1 MIASNK
7 LYNWHA
13 NFKINDI
20 ERMIKKVFLFYVFSF
35 LINSTIYCQ
44 TAQPGITTSKTPAVS
59 GETIRLFTD
68 RNIYCVNEKIYF
80 TTEYSSANELDSL
93 TWSNVLYVELIRWNG
108 NKLAQM
114 KLMLTRPG
122 TSGVINIP
130 GNILSGNYYLR
141 AYTKWMRNFSAG
153 DYAYLLVKIVN
164 PFRPETD
171 EGPSEISAPAAT
183 AELSP
188 IQKTLINGVRC
199 TPGKNEYKQREKAE
213 VEFQINDRKFFDINR
228 YYISVAKAG
237 AFDTTV
243 HSFKPESTSE
253 ESDLAYFEYLP
264 EIRGITIS
272 GKIIDKSTK
281 LSQKDIYVSLS
292 EPKHGEYFSIY
303 KTNDKGRFV
312 FSLPYMQGPHDFFI
326 QSEYPGL
333 LSSEILIDN
342 GFCNKPVKLPYIAF
356 ELNEE
361 EMHFIKDLAIDLQL
375 SERFLLNKDT
385 LSDSQHAKKE
395 PLAFYGSKK
404 VVYFTEKY
412 IELPNI
418 EEFISELIVEATII
432 KEKGKSPMISMKRI
446 DLSNCPPLIFLDNV
460 QVNNDDK
467 LLKIPLNRIEKVE
480 VINMNYVVAG
490 MKYYGIISVYSKNKN
505 FAGLDL
511 NKNSMFFTYELF
523 SDKNQVYNYSKSPD
537 NIRIPDRRNLLY
549 WNPDIQLSADKK
561 IKISFYTSD
570 SKGDYVVYI
579 RGKNSKNDREI
590 YGKCYFSVK

>member
-1 MIASNK
+1 M
-7 LYNWHA
+7 
-13 NFKINDI
+13 
-20 ERMIKKVFLFYVFSF
+20 MKKVFLFYVFSF
-35 LINSTIYCQ
+35 LINFTIYCQ
-44 TAQPGITTSKTPAVS
+44 TVQSGITLSKTSAVS
-59 GETIRLFTD
+59 CETIRLFTD
-68 RNIYCVNEKIYF
+68 RNIYCMNEKIYF
-80 TTEYSSANELDSL
+80 TAEYSSSSELDSL
-93 TWSNVLYVELIRWNG
+93 PWSNVLYLELIKWNG

-114 KLMLTRPG
+114 KLNLTRPG
-122 TSGVINIP
+122 TSGAINIP

-183 AELSP
+183 AEPSQV
-188 IQKTLINGVRC
+188 QKTLIKGVRC
-199 TPGKNEYKQREKAE
+199 TLGKNEYKQREKAE

-228 YYISVAKAG
+228 YYISVAKVG
-237 AFDTTV
+237 AIDTVV
-243 HSFKPESTSE
+243 HFCKPVSASE
-253 ESDLAYFEYLP
+253 GSDLSYIEYLP

-292 EPKHGEYFSIY
+292 EPKHGEYFSVY
-303 KTNDKGRFV
+303 KTNEKGRFV
-312 FSLPYMQGPHDFFI
+312 FSLPYMKGPRDFFI
-326 QSEYPGL
+326 QSEYSGSL
-333 LSSEILIDN
+333 ASEILIDN
-342 GFCNKPVKLPYIAF
+342 GFCNKPVKLPYVAF
-356 ELNEE
+356 KLNEE
-361 EMHFIKDLAIDLQL
+361 ENHFIKDLAIDLQL
-375 SERFLLNKDT
+375 SERFVLKEDT
-385 LSDSQHAKKE
+385 LPDSQHSNTV

-404 VVYFTEKY
+404 VVYFTGKY

-418 EEFISELIVEATII
+418 EEFISELIIEATII
-432 KEKGKSPMISMKRI
+432 KENGKASMISMKRTN
-446 DLSNCPPLIFLDNV
+446 LSNCPPLIFLDNV
-460 QVNNDDK
+460 QVNNDEQ

-480 VINMNYVVAG
+480 IINLDYVVAG
-490 MKYYGIISVYSKNKN
+490 MRYYGIISIYSKNKN

-523 SDKNQVYNYSKSPD
+523 SDINPVYYSIKP
-537 NIRIPDRRNLLY
+537 NNPRIPDRRNLLY

-561 IKISFYTSD
+561 TTISFYTSD